1 MRKSVIIVTLFLFT
15 FLTSGIG
22 QRNDQRAGNENRRSE
37 RNEFKR
43 NKGKNNCKKMKKR
56 HMRKMRK
63 MAAVDGRVTPGEKK
77 MLRRER
83 RRVY

>member
-1 MRKSVIIVTLFLFT
+1 MRKLVIIAALFLFA
-15 FLTSGIG
+15 FIGSGVA
-22 QRNDQRAGNENRRSE
+22 QRNDQRAGNENRRME

-43 NKGKNNCKKMKKR
+43 NNGKNDCKKIKKG

>member
-1 MRKSVIIVTLFLFT
+1 MRKSVIIATLFLFA

>member
-43 NKGKNNCKKMKKR
+43 NKGKNDYIKMKKG

-63 MAAVDGRVTPGEKK
+63 MAAIDGRVTPGEKK
-77 MLRRER
+77 MMRRER

>member
-1 MRKSVIIVTLFLFT
+1 MKKSVIFVALFLFA
-15 FLTSGIG
+15 FLTSGIA
-22 QRNDQRAGNENRRSE
+22 QRYDQRAGNENRRSE

-43 NKGKNNCKKMKKR
+43 HKGKNDCKKMKKG

-63 MAAVDGRVTPGEKK
+63 MAAVDGRITPGEKK
-77 MLRRER
+77 MMRRER

>member
-1 MRKSVIIVTLFLFT
+1 MKKSIIIAGLFLFA
-15 FLTSGIG
+15 FISSGIA
-22 QRNDQRAGNENRRSE
+22 QRYDQRAGHEDRRME
-37 RNEFKR
+37 RNEFNR
-43 NKGKNNCKKMKKR
+43 HNGKYGCKNLKKN

-63 MAAVDGRVTPGEKK
+63 MASIDGRLTPGEKK

>member
-1 MRKSVIIVTLFLFT
+1 MERK
-15 FLTSGIG
+15 
-22 QRNDQRAGNENRRSE
+22 
-37 RNEFKR
+37 EFKR
-43 NKGKNNCKKMKKR
+43 NNGKNDCKRIKKG